1 MSNLDPSISLHL
13 DIPVLK
19 PLPKNTSSSDLLMPV
34 LSPEY
39 PITSSV
45 KPKNRS
51 IAKSHGKSSK
61 SKASPYLYACHICS
75 EAFKTP
81 SLLHRHQCKVFN
93 TKNICIICNAY
104 LPPNQ
109 PPKHHLHFAHSIV
122 KPVECGC
129 CSWTFRN
136 THEKN
141 NHRRWL
147 ISGVV
152 SGNGLTIPVILNGS
166 KPGTFMKFT
175 DRFDKRVRAQLE
187 IWQTVNHRKLSANM
201 RSPPTIGNS
210 NWPEIKAFKNL
221 PKLIVLGA
229 TNQNRLTSGSIV
241 SSSPPSSSSTDS
253 SADSSP
259 MSQNRKLSSFMMDDI
274 LN

>member
-1 MSNLDPSISLHL
+1 MSNLDPTIPLHL

-39 PITSSV
+39 PIALSV
-45 KPKNRS
+45 KPNNQT
-51 IAKSHGKSSK
+51 IAKSCGKSSK
-61 SKASPYLYACHICS
+61 SKAAPYFYACHICA
-75 EAFKTP
+75 ETFKTP
-81 SLLHRHQCKVFN
+81 TLLHRHQCKAYN
-93 TKNICIICNAY
+93 TKNICIICDTY

-136 THEKN
+136 IHEKN

-152 SGNGLTIPVILNGS
+152 GGNGFTIPVILNGS
-166 KPGTFMKFT
+166 KPGTFMKFS
-175 DRFDKRVRAQLE
+175 DRFDKRVRGQLE
-187 IWQTVNHRKLSANM
+187 VWQTVNHRKLSASM
-201 RSPPTIGNS
+201 RSPSTIGNS
-210 NWPEIKAFKNL
+210 NWHGMNAFKNL
-221 PKLIVLGA
+221 PTLTVLG
-229 TNQNRLTSGSIV
+229 TINQNLLNSGSIA
-241 SSSPPSSSSTDS
+241 SSPPSSSSTDS

-259 MSQNRKLSSFMMDDI
+259 MTQNRKLDSFMMDDI

>member
-1 MSNLDPSISLHL
+1 MSNSDPTIPLHL

-19 PLPKNTSSSDLLMPV
+19 PLVKNTSSSDLLMPV

-45 KPKNRS
+45 KPKNQCMT
-51 IAKSHGKSSK
+51 KSWGKSSK
-61 SKASPYLYACHICS
+61 SKAAPYLYACHICS
-75 EAFKTP
+75 ETFKSPT
-81 SLLHRHQCKVFN
+81 LLHRHKCKAYN
-93 TKNICIICNAY
+93 TKNICIICDAY
-104 LPPNQ
+104 LPPDQ
-109 PPKHHLHFAHSIV
+109 PPKHHLHFTHSIV

-136 THEKN
+136 IHEKN

-152 SGNGLTIPVILNGS
+152 GGNGLTIPVILNGS

-175 DRFDKRVRAQLE
+175 DRFDKRVKGQLE
-187 IWQTVNHRKLSANM
+187 IWQTVNHRKLSASM
-201 RSPPTIGNS
+201 GSPPTIGNFNS
-210 NWPEIKAFKNL
+210 AGMKVFKNL
-221 PKLIVLGA
+221 PTLAVLGV
-229 TNQNRLTSGSIV
+229 TNQNRLIPGSIA
-241 SSSPPSSSSTDS
+241 SSSPSSSSTES

-259 MSQNRKLSSFMMDDI
+259 MSQTRKLISFMMDDI